1 MADPTFKILIV
12 NPNSSTPMTDALKP
26 IVAQLNYIS
35 IHVDYFTAPNQSV
48 TLPDGR
54 VIEPVPSIN
63 SGADSVQSALHCR
76 PFVEPLIPQYDAFL
90 VACYSAH
97 PLVGMLRATI
107 RGLESKARRSDS
119 GTLHVLAGS
128 EIIDPRKSRKYVT
141 GIFEASVSSSLMLM
155 SAFNLQTEWSHR
167 KTQSQDTFGIVTTG
181 AVWKPE
187 LTKAVSA
194 MINGPEENEGS
205 GKGAN
210 LPSSDGSAAAASS
223 PASSTSSSTIIP
235 TSVARFAGVETTGLT
250 AVELHETPPEE
261 VRRRMIDATERLLK
275 GTSHPVRAVCL
286 GCAGMAGMEEA
297 VRAGCIRAYG
307 ESDGED
313 VHIVDGIVAGV
324 GLLVNACKAQV

>member
-1 MADPTFKILIV
+1 MEAVETPTSFKILII
-12 NPNSSTPMTDALKP
+12 NPNTSTRMTDALKP
-26 IVAQLNYIS
+26 IVTNLNYNN
-35 IHVDYFTAPNQSV
+35 VQFEYFTAPTQSV
-48 TLPDGR
+48 TLPDDGH
-54 VIEPVPSIN
+54 VIKPVPSIN
-63 SGADSVQSALHCR
+63 SGEDSVQSALHCR

-97 PLVGMLRATI
+97 PLVGMLRSTI
-107 RGLESKARRSDS
+107 RGLENKARNSDK
-119 GTLHVLAGS
+119 GTLHVFAGGES
-128 EIIDPRKSRKYVT
+128 ISPRKHRKYVT
-141 GIFEASVSSSLMLM
+141 GIFEASVTSSLMLI
-155 SAFNLQTEWSHR
+155 SAFHLQTEWSHH
-167 KTQSQDTFGIVTTG
+167 KTQSRDTFGIVTTG

-194 MINGPEENEGS
+194 MINGPSEKGDENGKES
-205 GKGAN
+205 GN
-210 LPSSDGSAAAASS
+210 SPTSAS
-223 PASSTSSSTIIP
+223 ASSTSSTPVP

-275 GTSHPVRAVCL
+275 GTLHPVRAVCL

-307 ESDGED
+307 ETEGED
-313 VHIVDGIVAGV
+313 VHIVDGVVAGV